1 MIKST
6 ENLNKKIITGCESLT
21 GKALTIDHDTRT
33 YHIGNRVIPFSS
45 CVIKDGSIYYLTPI
59 CQVLINMG
67 FKGVADVTPNTVIC
81 TSFDN
86 CNRNIKTVGL
96 VTINDR
102 VYIKITLN
110 SEFPIYEG
118 YESLRNEVY

>member
-6 ENLNKKIITGCESLT
+6 ENLTKKIITGCESLT
-21 GKALTIDHDTRT
+21 GKALTIDRDTRT

-45 CVIKDGSIYYLTPI
+45 CVIKEGSIYYLTPI
-59 CQVLINMG
+59 CKVLVDMG
-67 FKGVADVTPNTVIC
+67 FKGVTDVTSNTVIC

-102 VYIKITLN
+102 VFIKITLN

-118 YESLRNEVY
+118 YESLRSIVY